1 MVHFSNQLINAFL
14 GGGNCEEGG
23 GGGGGGLGG
32 LLGAF
37 GGGMSNRLD
46 LNTNV
51 LNNYFEKTMFE
62 ICTKA

>member
-37 GGGMSNRLD
+37 GGGGGGMDVHENFPVDFPFS
-46 LNTNV
+46 T
-51 LNNYFEKTMFE
+51 
-62 ICTKA
+62 

>member
-37 GGGMSNRLD
+37 GGGGGMDVHENFPVDFPFS
-46 LNTNV
+46 T
-51 LNNYFEKTMFE
+51 
-62 ICTKA
+62 